1 MDQTLYKEAAIALV
15 DFLSLALKH
24 LSTTMPDRKLKDKLV
39 QLSEDIKRVEEA
51 RDIAGLKGKYR
62 RVLLDAEAATVKQK
76 KTEPKERD
84 IPLASDVSPPVRREE
99 VDMGLLE
106 TPELLE
112 AYVEI
117 IIKFLKGL
125 KSGAVRETI
134 GDRIDSLIERLPRL
148 KRLDEVREF
157 ERTANEAITSKAFIE
172 EKTFALNQEVLE
184 TILEGL
190 LLWVDKNSILE
201 RRIEKAGDPQVRASD
216 PWILKDLAAS
226 LKSFFFSKRQE
237 MFVLAGERER
247 LKSIMVSLVHTIQ
260 EVAEKNQIFMENV
273 DQYATALE
281 QSEDIQE
288 IEKIKSGII
297 LEVGNLRKKT
307 EGQEEEIN
315 SIKSKLLSARA
326 AIRSLEEELEKAKEE
341 SLRDPLTGLLSRAAL
356 EDKLEDLLN
365 RSRESKE
372 PVGLLLCDLD
382 KFRSVIVKHGKA
394 VGDGMLKVLADDLR
408 EELGQGDCLARF
420 AGNSFAMALPQ
431 IESIRLRD
439 MAEKIRETIRNHEF
453 VLKSERI
460 FVTASVAVVRSTPE
474 DTPESVVNRLL
485 GLMDEIKK
493 HGGNRCAFGPLEA

>member
-1 MDQTLYKEAAIALV
+1 MDQALYKEAAIALV

-51 RDIAGLKGKYR
+51 RDIADLKGKYR
-62 RVLLDAEAATVKQK
+62 RVLLDAEAGSAKQK
-76 KTEPKERD
+76 KEPKERD
-84 IPLASDVSPPVRREE
+84 IPLAPAVSSPVRGEE

-106 TPELLE
+106 APELLE
-112 AYVEI
+112 AYGEI

-125 KSGAVRETI
+125 KSGAVREAI
-134 GDRIDSLIERLPRL
+134 GNRIDSLIDRLPRL

-157 ERTANEAITSKAFIE
+157 ERITSEAITSKAFIE
-172 EKTFALNQEVLE
+172 EKAFSLNQEVLE

-190 LLWVDKNSILE
+190 LLWVDKNSLLE

-247 LKSIMVSLVHTIQ
+247 LKIIMVSLIHTIQ

-281 QSEDIQE
+281 QSQDLRD
-288 IEKIKSGII
+288 IEKIKSSIV
-297 LEVGNLRKKT
+297 LEVGKLRKKT
-307 EGQEEEIN
+307 ENQEEEIN
-315 SIKSKLLSARA
+315 SIKSKLLSARS

-341 SLRDPLTGLLSRAAL
+341 GLRDPLTGLLSRAAF
-356 EDKLEDLLN
+356 EEKLGDFLA

-372 PVGLLLCDLD
+372 PVSLLLCNLD
-382 KFRSVIVKHGKA
+382 KFQSVIVKHGKA

-408 EELGQGDCLARF
+408 EELGEGDCLARF
-420 AGNSFAMALPQ
+420 AGNSFAMAFPQ
-431 IESIRLRD
+431 MESVRLRE

-453 VLKSERI
+453 VLKSEKI
-460 FVTASVAVVRSTPE
+460 FVTASVAAFRSTPE
-474 DTPESVVNRLL
+474 DVSESVVNRLL
-485 GLMDEIKK
+485 TLMEELKK